1 MNESHNYR
9 KKFVILYMVDKMVHT
24 VTDLF
29 DKQPTMKPRA
39 TYRLAE
45 ISKVPHYFHTSF
57 LLYVAL

>member
-1 MNESHNYR
+1 
-9 KKFVILYMVDKMVHT
+9 MVHT